1 MKRKEGWECWRDA
14 GEGESV
20 VAQVK
25 NVIKQRRRGV
35 LSQGIHVSGTKAQW
49 LQARPLSQMT

>member
-1 MKRKEGWECWRDA
+1 MKRKEGREYWREA

-20 VAQVK
+20 VAQAK

-35 LSQGIHVSGTKAQW
+35 LSQGTHVSGTKAEW